1 MGIQNMSNEKTPGA
15 FSLAAN
21 RKEENMNLVSVVLL
35 LMGTALCAVMIL
47 GARWSAYSYVGL
59 VGVLTG
65 AMWMP
70 YLIAIIWVNGIPPH
84 GDSHLDG
91 LLKKLGYVPLTAPL
105 PPWVKRAIVNH
116 NNSMENFMLFGLSVF
131 SSTLMGVAEKDIRT
145 AAILYFC
152 FRVYYTIFTI
162 IPEIFMAKT
171 ACWCMGWGCCTYIF
185 LKGLAEAEAVYDL

>member
-1 MGIQNMSNEKTPGA
+1 MIFLHGQA

-70 YLIAIIWVNGIPPH
+70 YLIAIIWFNGIPPH

-91 LLKKLGYVPLTAPL
+91 LLKKLG
-105 PPWVKRAIVNH
+105 
-116 NNSMENFMLFGLSVF
+116 
-131 SSTLMGVAEKDIRT
+131 
-145 AAILYFC
+145 
-152 FRVYYTIFTI
+152 
-162 IPEIFMAKT
+162 
-171 ACWCMGWGCCTYIF
+171 
-185 LKGLAEAEAVYDL
+185 